1 MYPGPG
7 RSWCHCWLSVKRA
20 GHQAIRRRT
29 GTSLI
34 DSSKIAGGGVR
45 ETEGGMTIGSL
56 QDSLGMRG
64 GDPLNRARSSE
75 NGERKWIWASFPV
88 EP

>member
-1 MYPGPG
+1 ML
-7 RSWCHCWLSVKRA
+7 SCTWCCWPSVKRA

-29 GTSLI
+29 GTGLI

-45 ETEGGMTIGSL
+45 ETEGGMTIESL

-64 GDPLNRARSSE
+64 GDPLNRARNSE
-75 NGERKWIWASFPV
+75 NGERKWI
-88 EP
+88 